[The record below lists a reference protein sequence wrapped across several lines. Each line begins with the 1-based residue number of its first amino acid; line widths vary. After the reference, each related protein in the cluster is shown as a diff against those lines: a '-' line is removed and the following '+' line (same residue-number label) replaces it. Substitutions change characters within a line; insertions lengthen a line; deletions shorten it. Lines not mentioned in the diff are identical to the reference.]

1 MTSEKQEF
9 NFFIGNERKIEDLKS
24 NHKLFTGQ
32 ISFIKGIK
40 SFQDIPEGDF
50 TEICFSGRS
59 NVGNCLLY
67 TSPSPRDNTGSRIPS
82 SA

>member
-50 TEICFSGRS
+50 ID
-59 NVGNCLLY
+59 CLLY
-67 TSPSPRDNTGSRIPS
+67 TSDAADDP
-82 SA
+82 